1 MRHLYRILIVAMAAV
16 PASVWAA
23 PVVGA
28 WPAPQEALRRDARST
43 GPTADELQ
51 ARDHHRK
58 GRELM
63 RAERYELAI
72 EELQQAVRLDPELVM
87 AHYHLGQSL
96 MAVGDYPAAA
106 NAYSACR
113 DAWLRFADALQ
124 RGGFEGDAMREDRIR
139 ELRDQLGELQRI
151 PATPGTS
158 QYSQLQL
165 EMRRI
170 ENLIQAL
177 DMSKTRGLQRIEL
190 PAELSLALG
199 SAYFRCGRIED
210 AEREYGAAI
219 AVQPK
224 LGQAHNN
231 LAVVYLMQ
239 GKPAEAKEAV
249 KRAEKSGFHVSSEL
263 KKDIDAALKQAS
275 R

>member
-1 MRHLYRILIVAMAAV
+1 MRHLCRVVLLALAFAPGPAAGAAPAAAV
-16 PASVWAA
+16 A
-23 PVVGA
+23 
-28 WPAPQEALRRDARST
+28 APQEALRRDARNT
-43 GPTADELQ
+43 GPGADELR
-51 ARDHHRK
+51 AREHHRK

-63 RAERYELAI
+63 RSERYELAI
-72 EELQQAVRLDPELVM
+72 EELQQAVRLDRELVM
-87 AHYHLGQSL
+87 AYYDLGLSL
-96 MAVGDYPAAA
+96 MAVGDYPAAV
-106 NAYSACR
+106 NAYTGCR
-113 DAWLRFADALQ
+113 EAWLRFADAMQ

-158 QYSQLQL
+158 QYSQIQL

-199 SAYFRCGRIED
+199 SAYFRSGRIED

-239 GKPAEAKEAV
+239 GKAAQAKEAV
-249 KRAEKSGFHVSSEL
+249 KRAEKSGFRVSSEL
-263 KKDIDAALKQAS
+263 KKDIDTALKQAS